1 MVFNKGLSKNR
12 RRLDEVTAAQNRRNR
27 ALRGSVRAM
36 NKEAEGLSDKE
47 LKKRI
52 EALKKEQ
59 ETLDDSVKAYDGY
72 LPNIVYSEELQ
83 TAALAA
89 SKERQEVDAEGNL
102 VTKRTSEEEQRLGVV
117 TAELTALT
125 NEQTR
130 RKEEKRKATEA
141 EAEAAAAAR

>member
-1 MVFNKGLSKNR
+1 MTLGLNALMPVMAATARRAAVMYAAIGGLHWFGRTGLAIATLVVFNKGLSKNR
-12 RRLDEVTAAQNRRNR
+12 RRLDEVTAAQNRRNA
-27 ALRGSVRAM
+27 ALRASVRAM

-72 LPNIVYSEELQ
+72 LPNIAYSEELQ

-89 SKERQEVDAEGNL
+89 SKERQEG
-102 VTKRTSEEEQRLGVV
+102 G
-117 TAELTALT
+117 
-125 NEQTR
+125 
-130 RKEEKRKATEA
+130 
-141 EAEAAAAAR
+141 